1 MKILVLNCG
10 SSSLKYQLLD
20 MKTEEDYS
28 LLVKGQIERI
38 GLPIGKVT
46 YEVTGQDKF
55 KEEHVVKNHTDGVK
69 EVLDLLI
76 SKERGV
82 LKSLEEI
89 EAVGHRIVQGGD
101 IFSDSCIVTP
111 KVKSQIEELGNL
123 APLHNPAHIL
133 GINAVDE
140 LMPNIPQVVV
150 FDTAFHHTMPAH
162 VYLYPIPYEYYEKY
176 KMRRYG
182 AHGTSHRF
190 VAYKAAKMA
199 GIDINNSRIITCH
212 LGNGSSITA
221 VKNGKSIDT
230 TMGFTPNDG
239 MIMGTRC
246 GSMDPKIITGILE
259 ETGISPEEL
268 DEILNKKSGMLGLG
282 GVSSDCRD
290 NEAAAAEGN
299 KRAQIVLDML
309 FNHVL
314 KYVGGFIAEMGGVDI
329 IAFTGGIGENNPPLR
344 AFIAEKLAFMGV
356 KYDAKVNNVKSK
368 DIIYSTPDSTVKM
381 LCCLTNEELVIA
393 QDTLRL
399 VSEK

>member
-20 MKTEEDYS
+20 MRTEEDYT
-28 LLVKGQIERI
+28 LMVKGQIERI

-46 YEVTGQDKF
+46 YEVSGEDKF
-55 KEEHVVKNHTDGVK
+55 KEEHEVKNHTDGVK
-69 EVLDLLI
+69 EVLDMLI

-82 LKSLEEI
+82 LGSLSEI

-101 IFSDSCIVTP
+101 IFADSCLVTP
-111 KVKSQIEELGNL
+111 KVKEQITELGNL

-133 GINAVDE
+133 GINAVEE
-140 LMPNIPQVVV
+140 LMPNIPQAVV
-150 FDTAFHHTMPAH
+150 FDTSFHHTMPAH

-199 GIDINNSRIITCH
+199 GLDINKSRIITCH

-221 VKNGKSIDT
+221 VKNGESIDT

-239 MIMGTRC
+239 LIMGTRC
-246 GSMDPKIITGILE
+246 GSVDPKIITGLLE
-259 ETGISPEEL
+259 ETGMKPEEL

-290 NEAAAAEGN
+290 NEVAASKGN

-309 FNHVL
+309 FNQVL
-314 KYVGGFIAEMGGVDI
+314 KYVGGFIAEMGGVDL

-344 AFIAEKLAFMGV
+344 AFVAEKLAFMGV